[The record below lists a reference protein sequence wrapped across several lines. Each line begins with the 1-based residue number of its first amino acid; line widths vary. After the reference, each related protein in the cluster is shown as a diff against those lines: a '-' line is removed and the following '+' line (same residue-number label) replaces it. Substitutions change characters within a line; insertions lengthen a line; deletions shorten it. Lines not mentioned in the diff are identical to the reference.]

1 MPFYAGDPNRFT
13 TTWQTDPSQGN
24 ILGTDKKYHSHLL
37 VLLLLLVNLYNF
49 VFSFTGW
56 QNQFIQQ
63 LPTQTGQTT
72 LDYQGNHTA
81 YATSPHYQANTT
93 YTVQNV
99 ATTFDVTNNTYY
111 QAGIQSVPA
120 QRPPSNRGAYTPVPS
135 PRAPHYTTEY
145 QQQYA
150 QQASTPGTTSGN
162 DSRPASAASYQNS
175 VATSG
180 TPVYTVNQQ
189 NYERNE
195 YQTENSEEYSNI
207 NNGENTGET
216 NNEGD
221 RQEQNTTNGQHSG
234 NAEPGYLQGSN
245 GPRASLDCSGY
256 SGSYT
261 SGQYADN
268 SQANQ
273 NDWQQRQWQHNQR
286 LQNQQMQNQQIEN
299 QQQIQNQQQQLQNQQ
314 IQNQRQQIQNQQ
326 QLQNQQQQIQN
337 QQQQMQ
343 NQQQQQLQSQQMQ
356 NQIQSHQNQMQ
367 QNHQMQQQRQE
378 ESEQQMFSQ
387 SDRVNLNSR
396 LKTMIL
402 NKQNHTRDG
411 TNTPPDKGDPGEG
424 PPRVIDDRK
433 GGVSVNDDRNTTG
446 HFLSYSHHLRDN
458 YRIGEQVYPAA
469 GNYAQTAQAY
479 GSSDFGGGGH
489 HVWEGGT
496 NVPGIYDKHAS
507 KNVSKTPQK
516 LPSYADVIGQYGTY
530 SNAYEAQKYAEVYGS
545 DSLSYTQDSKD
556 FQSRMLIGPVSEM
569 NQQNSAPARDTNVQN
584 RNYDREAYDAKFR
597 HPSAPL
603 IPKLE
608 MPETYQYPKNDTSL
622 KNDSQR
628 IANQHQYTKQNE
640 VTMNSFREYPNGI
653 VARSQQ
659 NTVLPP
665 ISTIKQENFGQKS
678 QGFQNYQ
685 QFAFEQRQEPAR
697 ETYAQIPR
705 MQENLGFQKY
715 NRNFTDPALK
725 KESDNRRNADQVS
738 PVDPK
743 PPYYIEQIK
752 SEHSPPG
759 HKIYK
764 NINYGIQKNEP
775 YLFSGEGGPV
785 TIRNEVGYACC
796 RQGSTKKPPPEHLRD
811 GACLGLQTKDEVLED
826 DTESTEKDSKNKKPQ
841 TPGPDLT
848 KLPTEKQFNYS
859 KEYLENLERLRNNSR
874 TEVPDCNCF
883 PADKNPPEP
892 GSYYTHLG
900 MSKNLNIVQFQIL
913 NTTFRNRFT
922 QISFPFVISRG
933 SVNFSRAKKR
943 TGSSHWPFGQGV
955 ENREDLL
962 HWKRRQNRAGLPNG

>member
-1 MPFYAGDPNRFT
+1 
-13 TTWQTDPSQGN
+13 
-24 ILGTDKKYHSHLL
+24 
-37 VLLLLLVNLYNF
+37 
-49 VFSFTGW
+49 
-56 QNQFIQQ
+56 
-63 LPTQTGQTT
+63 
-72 LDYQGNHTA
+72 
-81 YATSPHYQANTT
+81 
-93 YTVQNV
+93 
-99 ATTFDVTNNTYY
+99 
-111 QAGIQSVPA
+111 
-120 QRPPSNRGAYTPVPS
+120 
-135 PRAPHYTTEY
+135 
-145 QQQYA
+145 
-150 QQASTPGTTSGN
+150 
-162 DSRPASAASYQNS
+162 
-175 VATSG
+175 
-180 TPVYTVNQQ
+180 
-189 NYERNE
+189 
-195 YQTENSEEYSNI
+195 
-207 NNGENTGET
+207 
-216 NNEGD
+216 
-221 RQEQNTTNGQHSG
+221 
-234 NAEPGYLQGSN
+234 
-245 GPRASLDCSGY
+245 
-256 SGSYT
+256 
-261 SGQYADN
+261 
-268 SQANQ
+268 
-273 NDWQQRQWQHNQR
+273 
-286 LQNQQMQNQQIEN
+286 MQNQQIEN
-299 QQQIQNQQQQLQNQQ
+299 QQQIQNQQQQMQNQQ

-326 QLQNQQQQIQN
+326 QMQNQQQHIQN

-343 NQQQQQLQSQQMQ
+343 NQQQQQLHNQQMQ
-356 NQIQSHQNQMQ
+356 NQIQNHQNQMQ
-367 QNHQMQQQRQE
+367 QNHQMQQQRQD

-469 GNYAQTAQAY
+469 GNYVQTAQAY
-479 GSSDFGGGGH
+479 SASDFGGGGH

-496 NVPGIYDKHAS
+496 NVQGIYGKHAS

-516 LPSYADVIGQYGTY
+516 LPSYADVVGPYGAY
-530 SNAYEAQKYAEVYGS
+530 SNVPYEAQKYAEVYGS

-569 NQQNSAPARDTNVQN
+569 NQQNCAPARDTNALT

-608 MPETYQYPKNDTSL
+608 MPETYQYPKEDISL

-628 IANQHQYTKQNE
+628 LANHHQFTKHNE
-640 VTMNSFREYPNGI
+640 VPMNTFREYPNGV
-653 VARSQQ
+653 VARPQQ

-665 ISTIKQENFGQKS
+665 ISTIKQENFGQKAQS
-678 QGFQNYQ
+678 FQNFQ
-685 QFAFEQRQEPAR
+685 QFGFDQRQEPAR

-705 MQENLGFQKY
+705 MQENMGFQKY
-715 NRNFTDPALK
+715 NKNFTDPALK
-725 KESDNRRNADQVS
+725 KESEKRRNSEQVS
-738 PVDPK
+738 QVDPK

-775 YLFSGEGGPV
+775 YIFTGEGGPV

-811 GACLGLQTKDEVLED
+811 GACAGLQTKDEVLD
-826 DTESTEKDSKNKKPQ
+826 DDLDSTEKDSKNQKPQ
-841 TPGPDLT
+841 TPDPKLT
-848 KLPTEKQFNYS
+848 KLPTENHFNYS

-900 MSKNLNIVQFQIL
+900 NQSL
-913 NTTFRNRFT
+913 
-922 QISFPFVISRG
+922 
-933 SVNFSRAKKR
+933 
-943 TGSSHWPFGQGV
+943 
-955 ENREDLL
+955 
-962 HWKRRQNRAGLPNG
+962 

>member
-1 MPFYAGDPNRFT
+1 M
-13 TTWQTDPSQGN
+13 
-24 ILGTDKKYHSHLL
+24 
-37 VLLLLLVNLYNF
+37 
-49 VFSFTGW
+49 
-56 QNQFIQQ
+56 
-63 LPTQTGQTT
+63 
-72 LDYQGNHTA
+72 
-81 YATSPHYQANTT
+81 
-93 YTVQNV
+93 
-99 ATTFDVTNNTYY
+99 
-111 QAGIQSVPA
+111 
-120 QRPPSNRGAYTPVPS
+120 
-135 PRAPHYTTEY
+135 
-145 QQQYA
+145 
-150 QQASTPGTTSGN
+150 
-162 DSRPASAASYQNS
+162 
-175 VATSG
+175 
-180 TPVYTVNQQ
+180 YTVNQQ

-195 YQTENSEEYSNI
+195 YNTENSEEY
-207 NNGENTGET
+207 NNGDNGTGDT
-216 NNEGD
+216 NNEGE
-221 RQEQNTTNGQHSG
+221 RQEQNTPNGQHSG

-256 SGSYT
+256 SGNYT
-261 SGQYADN
+261 SGQYAEN
-268 SQANQ
+268 GQANQ

-299 QQQIQNQQQQLQNQQ
+299 QQQIQNQQQQQQMQNQQ

-326 QLQNQQQQIQN
+326 Q
-337 QQQQMQ
+337 QMQ
-343 NQQQQQLQSQQMQ
+343 NQQLQNQQMQ
-356 NQIQSHQNQMQ
+356 NQIQNHQNQMQ

-411 TNTPPDKGDPGEG
+411 NSTPPDKGDPGEG
-424 PPRVIDDRK
+424 PPRVVDDRK

-458 YRIGEQVYPAA
+458 YRIGEQVYPTA

-479 GSSDFGGGGH
+479 GTSDFGGGGH

-516 LPSYADVIGQYGTY
+516 LPAYADVIGQYGAY
-530 SNAYEAQKYAEVYGS
+530 PNAPYEAQKYAEVYGNNNS
-545 DSLSYTQDSKD
+545 SYNQDNKD

-569 NQQNSAPARDTNVQN
+569 NQQNCAPARDTNAQI

-608 MPETYQYPKNDTSL
+608 MPETYQYSKDDPSL

-628 IANQHQYTKQNE
+628 IANPFK
-640 VTMNSFREYPNGI
+640 EYPNGI
-653 VARSQQ
+653 LARPHQ

-665 ISTIKQENFGQKS
+665 ISTIKQENFGQKT

-685 QFAFEQRQEPAR
+685 QFTFEQRQEPPR
-697 ETYAQIPR
+697 ETYAQIPK
-705 MQENLGFQKY
+705 MHENMGFQKY
-715 NRNFTDPALK
+715 NRNLTDPLK
-725 KESDNRRNADQVS
+725 KELENIRNVEQVS
-738 PVDPK
+738 PVEPK

-775 YLFSGEGGPV
+775 YLFSGEGGPGS
-785 TIRNEVGYACC
+785 IRNEVGYACC

-811 GACLGLQTKDEVLED
+811 GACPGLQTKDEVLED
-826 DTESTEKDSKNKKPQ
+826 DSESTDKDPKNKKPQ
-841 TPGPDLT
+841 TPGPNTT
-848 KLPTEKQFNYS
+848 KLPTGNQFNYS

-900 MSKNLNIVQFQIL
+900 KFNLFSVSKLL
-913 NTTFRNRFT
+913 RHTTFRKMFT
-922 QISFPFVISRG
+922 EIFFYLLFQ
-933 SVNFSRAKKR
+933 
-943 TGSSHWPFGQGV
+943 GQ
-955 ENREDLL
+955 R
-962 HWKRRQNRAGLPNG
+962 LP

>member
-1 MPFYAGDPNRFT
+1 M
-13 TTWQTDPSQGN
+13 
-24 ILGTDKKYHSHLL
+24 LL
-37 VLLLLLVNLYNF
+37 VDLPYLI
-49 VFSFTGW
+49 FSFTGW

-81 YATSPHYQANTT
+81 YATSPHYQPNTT

-111 QAGIQSVPA
+111 QAGIQSVPT

-150 QQASTPGTTSGN
+150 QQAPTPGTTSGN

-175 VATSG
+175 VPTSAA
-180 TPVYTVNQQ
+180 PVYTVNQQ

-195 YQTENSEEYSNI
+195 YTTENSEEY
-207 NNGENTGET
+207 NGENSTGDA

-221 RQEQNTTNGQHSG
+221 RQEQNTPNGQHSG

-256 SGSYT
+256 SGSYS

-268 SQANQ
+268 SQVNQ

-299 QQQIQNQQQQLQNQQ
+299 QQQIQNQQQQMQNQQ

-326 QLQNQQQQIQN
+326 QMQNQQQQIQN
-337 QQQQMQ
+337 QQQQLQ
-343 NQQQQQLQSQQMQ
+343 NQQQQQLQNQQMQ
-356 NQIQSHQNQMQ
+356 NQIQNHQNQMQ

-378 ESEQQMFSQ
+378 DSEQQMFSQ

-458 YRIGEQVYPAA
+458 YRLGEQIYPAA

-479 GSSDFGGGGH
+479 SSSDFGGGGH

-496 NVPGIYDKHAS
+496 NIPGIYDKHAS

-516 LPSYADVIGQYGTY
+516 LPSYADVIGQYGAY
-530 SNAYEAQKYAEVYGS
+530 SNVSYEAQKYAEVYGN

-556 FQSRMLIGPVSEM
+556 FQSRMLIGPVSEI
-569 NQQNSAPARDTNVQN
+569 NQQNCAPARDTSAQT

-608 MPETYQYPKNDTSL
+608 MPETYQYPKDDVSL
-622 KNDSQR
+622 KNDSKR
-628 IANQHQYTKQNE
+628 IAIQHQFTKQNE
-640 VTMNSFREYPNGI
+640 VPMNSFKEYPNGI

-665 ISTIKQENFGQKS
+665 ISTIKQENFGQKP
-678 QGFQNYQ
+678 QAFQNFQ
-685 QFAFEQRQEPAR
+685 QFGFEQRQEPTR

-705 MQENLGFQKY
+705 MQENTVFQRY

-725 KESDNRRNADQVS
+725 KESQNRRNPEQVS
-738 PVDPK
+738 LVDPK

-785 TIRNEVGYACC
+785 TITNEVGYACC

-811 GACLGLQTKDEVLED
+811 GACPGLQTKDEVLD
-826 DTESTEKDSKNKKPQ
+826 DDPDSTEKDSKNQKPQ
-841 TPGPDLT
+841 TPDPNLT
-848 KLPTEKQFNYS
+848 RLPTENHFNYS

-900 MSKNLNIVQFQIL
+900 NS
-913 NTTFRNRFT
+913 NTTL
-922 QISFPFVISRG
+922 Q
-933 SVNFSRAKKR
+933 SV
-943 TGSSHWPFGQGV
+943 
-955 ENREDLL
+955 DL
-962 HWKRRQNRAGLPNG
+962 